1 MAELQTLAAQKRDA
15 LKKGHNR
22 RMRVQNLVPGVYY
35 NAEGE
40 NIALQMPMLPL
51 VKLYEKVGRTNVF
64 NLEIEDNGK
73 KTIHPA
79 FVWAAQ
85 YHPVKS
91 TFTHIDFYGVDLDK
105 EITIEVPLEF
115 TGTPKGVK
123 VGGQLEVYRET
134 ITLAAKPALM
144 PRKVVIDI
152 TDLELHKTLH
162 ISDLSLAEGV
172 RATVKSTIAVVAVV
186 DPKADEAAA

>member
-1 MAELQTLAAQKRDA
+1 MAELQTLAVQKRDG
-15 LKKGHNR
+15 LKKGPNR
-22 RMRVQNLVPGVYY
+22 RMRVKDIVPGVYY

-40 NIALQMPMLPL
+40 NFAVQMPMLPL

-73 KTIHPA
+73 KTVHPA

-85 YHPVKS
+85 YHPVKN
-91 TFTHIDFYGVDLDK
+91 TFTHIDFYGVDLNK

-123 VGGQLEVYRET
+123 VGGQLEVYRESLV
-134 ITLAAKPALM
+134 LAAKPALM

-162 ISDLSLAEGV
+162 VSDLPLAEGV
-172 RATVKSTIAVVAVV
+172 RATLKPTAALVAVV